1 MHYVKE
7 LSIHFKIKLGFK
19 CYLYK
24 TKKGLPLG
32 NPILKQHTNGNVFLS
47 ISNLRLR
54 NLHPRRIH

>member
-47 ISNLRLR
+47 ISNL
-54 NLHPRRIH
+54 HPRRIH